1 MLRTTIKIP
10 IHTTASVTSAGVL
23 VLAENSRRFYA
34 TFVNQSNVPIWL
46 KLGSMAGVD
55 DGIFIAANGFSYE
68 MTLEN
73 LWKGDVYAIHDSVGV
88 KLLQIIEGT

>member
-1 MLRTTIKIP
+1 MLHTKIKIP
-10 IHTTASVTSAGVL
+10 IHTTASVTNAGIL
-23 VLAENSRRFYA
+23 VLPANSRRFYA

-46 KLGSMAGVD
+46 KLGSMASVD

-73 LWKGDVYAIHDSVGV
+73 LWQGDVYAIHDSAGV
-88 KLLQIIEGT
+88 KLMQIIEGT